1 MRHPGTHLLLVPAGS
16 LSTSGVC
23 GAWLPRCVRQG
34 EAEIWATLGQP
45 MGQAASAPVGG
56 AAVSAP
62 VGGAA
67 VSAGKRV
74 HPIAEPDARELR
86 KKLKL
91 RVTRFDPTLPR
102 TPPEPF
108 PGWCEQGPAA
118 ASIVRSSSGGSFG
131 RSSAVLGEGSYGS
144 IERVT
149 TVTNGTVSRLAMKV
163 VSSETVPGGRARRT
177 RCAGLALL
185 SSHLP
190 IHT

>member
-1 MRHPGTHLLLVPAGS
+1 
-16 LSTSGVC
+16 
-23 GAWLPRCVRQG
+23 
-34 EAEIWATLGQP
+34 
-45 MGQAASAPVGG
+45 MGQAASAPVAG
-56 AAVSAP
+56 AA
-62 VGGAA
+62 G
-67 VSAGKRV
+67 SAGKRV

-118 ASIVRSSSGGSFG
+118 ASIVRSSSSSSGFG
-131 RSSAVLGEGSYGS
+131 RSSATLGECSNGS

-149 TVTNGTVSRLAMKV
+149 TVHNGTASRLAMKV
-163 VSSETVPGGRARRT
+163 VSSDTVSGGRARRA
-177 RCAGLALL
+177 RCAVLALL

-190 IHT
+190 IQT

>member
-1 MRHPGTHLLLVPAGS
+1 
-16 LSTSGVC
+16 
-23 GAWLPRCVRQG
+23 
-34 EAEIWATLGQP
+34 
-45 MGQAASAPVGG
+45 MGQAASAPVAG
-56 AAVSAP
+56 AA
-62 VGGAA
+62 G
-67 VSAGKRV
+67 SAGKRV

-118 ASIVRSSSGGSFG
+118 ASIVRSSSSSSSGFG
-131 RSSAVLGEGSYGS
+131 RSSATLGEGSYGS

-149 TVTNGTVSRLAMKV
+149 TVHNGTASRLAMKV
-163 VSSETVPGGRARRT
+163 VSSDTVSGGRARRA

-190 IHT
+190 IQT